1 MMDADTDRRIR
12 DSIEA
17 NGRVDIID
25 RYGKSIGGS
34 ISFGLLI
41 FSIAFV
47 ICMLVQ
53 WVIL

>member
-41 FSIAFV
+41 FSTAFV